1 MLYVTKRNG
10 DKQNVQF
17 DKITERI
24 SKLIF
29 PSELQRLNLSY
40 LNINDEV
47 KTLDP
52 VLVAQKVVASLYPGI
67 TTEELDIESANI
79 CMNISTNNPSYS
91 YLGGRI
97 LVSNLHKKTL
107 NDFSSKIEYLYKTNT
122 NISKKFYDYVMQ
134 NNVELNKIIDYDRD
148 YLYDYFGY
156 KTLEKS
162 YLLRN
167 VHDKAIVERPQD
179 MILRTAITLQKG
191 NIDMIKKT
199 YDMISLGFYTH
210 ASPTLFN
217 SGTNNMQLS
226 SCFLLSTKDDLTE
239 ITKTWNSCAQISKWA
254 GGIGLSIS
262 NIRGKNSIIKGTGG
276 LSNGLVPFLK
286 VFNDISRWIDQ
297 GGKRPGSIAVYLEPY
312 HPDIFEFLDLRKN
325 FGSETERTRDLFLAL
340 WIPDL
345 FMQQIEID
353 GDWYL
358 LSSDDCPRLPEV
370 YGEEFNTLYW
380 KYVNEGKYRKVVKA
394 RELWKS
400 IMESQIETG
409 MPYVSYK
416 DTVNSR
422 SNQKNLGTI
431 KNSNLCVYGD
441 TQILTSNGY
450 KVIKLL
456 EEKEVEVWNGSEWSK
471 VTVKKTG
478 TNKDLIRV
486 NLSNSAYLD
495 CTPEHKFYIVKKYG
509 KKVEIQA
516 KDLLPGTKLIKYD
529 LPNAIELRNPE
540 EFKYPYT
547 HGFFCGDGTTY
558 DNYSKTKKY
567 AKLYLYGA
575 KKKLLEYIN
584 YTSYTENNTNDRYD
598 IVLPKDIAIKFT
610 IPINASI
617 NDKLRWFEGYCD
629 ADGTISRNEMNES
642 IQICSINKD
651 FLVNIRLMLHTLG
664 IDSKVTFNTEAIQRL
679 LPDGKGGNEYF
690 NCKESFRL
698 LISSSGLYKLS
709 KLGFKPKR
717 LIFEERQPQ
726 RCAEQFVIV
735 TSVKPSFQNVD
746 TYCFTEP
753 KKHLGMFNG
762 ILTGQCNEIVQYS
775 DEKEYA
781 VCNLA
786 SISLKSFIK
795 PKEYEY
801 IIYTY
806 TNCIYCTYAKRYLEN
821 KNIKY
826 VCHEYSKETSDY
838 LKNLLSLDEITYP
851 QIFTKDN
858 KHIGGFS
865 ELYKTNVG
873 YFDYDLLYDVAYT
886 STINL
891 DKVIDVNFYPV
902 YEAKLSNMK
911 HRSIGLGI
919 QGMADALVLLRIPYE
934 SEEAITFNKKIMETI
949 YLGSMTASKDLAKSR
964 HNDMKELIDILSLED
979 YKITEFYDDTVVYS
993 NNKFNTLYH
1002 QLKPN
1007 KYEVEKLNNKY
1018 GTYSSYEGSLFSE
1031 GKFQFDM
1038 IPSFDQNTLYYQEKW
1053 TELKKEVA
1061 IYGTRNS
1068 MLTALMPTASTSQI
1082 LGNNECFEFFTNN
1095 IYTRK
1100 TQAGDFIMVNRY
1112 MVNDLISIG
1121 LWSNEMKDK
1130 IIANDGSIQTLDNIP
1145 SEIKKL
1151 YKTMWEIKQLWVL
1164 KAAEARSPFVDQTQ
1178 SMNIFMAEPDY
1189 QKLSSCHFNS
1199 WKRGLKTGMYYL
1211 RTKPSTGAIKFTI
1224 DPNLEKNLKNNDNN
1238 CESCSA

>member
-10 DKQNVQF
+10 DKQSVQF

-24 SKLIF
+24 SRLIF
-29 PSELQRLNLSY
+29 PSELQRLDLSY

-79 CMNISTNNPSYS
+79 CMNLSTNNPSYS

-122 NISKKFYDYVMQ
+122 NISKNFYEYVME
-134 NNVELNKIIDYDRD
+134 NNTELNKIIDYDRD

-167 VHDKAIVERPQD
+167 IHDKAIVERPQD

-254 GGIGLSIS
+254 GGIGLSIT

-431 KNSNLCVYGD
+431 KNSNLC
-441 TQILTSNGY
+441 
-450 KVIKLL
+450 
-456 EEKEVEVWNGSEWSK
+456 
-471 VTVKKTG
+471 
-478 TNKDLIRV
+478 
-486 NLSNSAYLD
+486 
-495 CTPEHKFYIVKKYG
+495 
-509 KKVEIQA
+509 
-516 KDLLPGTKLIKYD
+516 
-529 LPNAIELRNPE
+529 
-540 EFKYPYT
+540 
-547 HGFFCGDGTTY
+547 
-558 DNYSKTKKY
+558 
-567 AKLYLYGA
+567 
-575 KKKLLEYIN
+575 
-584 YTSYTENNTNDRYD
+584 
-598 IVLPKDIAIKFT
+598 
-610 IPINASI
+610 
-617 NDKLRWFEGYCD
+617 
-629 ADGTISRNEMNES
+629 
-642 IQICSINKD
+642 
-651 FLVNIRLMLHTLG
+651 
-664 IDSKVTFNTEAIQRL
+664 
-679 LPDGKGGNEYF
+679 
-690 NCKESFRL
+690 
-698 LISSSGLYKLS
+698 
-709 KLGFKPKR
+709 
-717 LIFEERQPQ
+717 
-726 RCAEQFVIV
+726 
-735 TSVKPSFQNVD
+735 
-746 TYCFTEP
+746 
-753 KKHLGMFNG
+753 
-762 ILTGQCNEIVQYS
+762 NEIVQYS

-838 LKNLLSLDEITYP
+838 LKKLLSLDEITYP

-979 YKITEFYDDTVVYS
+979 YKITEFYDDNAVYRD
-993 NNKFNTLYH
+993 NKFNILYH

-1145 SEIKKL
+1145 SEIKKI